1 MGLRYEEA
9 TPMVLNMLKE
19 LKAKDFSEL
28 KNAKIKVL
36 FDLKKRKSGG
46 QIILGKIM
54 KTNDLIRLL
63 TKDEVEVI
71 EGYDYIITLD
81 KKCWDNIP
89 DEDRVR
95 ILRHELR
102 HTHFDIESENDPYKL
117 VSHSISDF
125 YEEVETNQKDPRWR
139 ERVGTLAED
148 IYEQEK
154 EAQAEKK
161 KKKKTKGGI

>member
-19 LKAKDFSEL
+19 LKAKDFREL

-46 QIILGKIM
+46 QIILGRIM

-81 KKCWDNIP
+81 KKCWDNIT

-117 VSHSISDF
+117 INHSISDF
-125 YEEVETNQKDPRWR
+125 YEEVETNRKDPRWR
-139 ERVGTLAED
+139 ERVGTLTED

-154 EAQAEKK
+154 ETRAEKK
-161 KKKKTKGGI
+161 KKKKTTGGL

>member
-19 LKAKDFSEL
+19 LKAKDFTEL

-46 QIILGKIM
+46 QIILGRIM

-63 TKDEVEVI
+63 TKDEVEII

-81 KKCWDNIP
+81 KKCWDNIT

-117 VSHSISDF
+117 VNHSISDF

-139 ERVGTLAED
+139 ERVGILAED

-154 EAQAEKK
+154 EAQTEKR